1 MNTSHKGV
9 KAIFLA
15 ILLALTVSFS
25 VTPRAEAQTFS
36 AEQQATLDQLN
47 QTLIT
52 LLTELIAQL
61 QAQITTLIAEQTNQA
76 TQLGAVQTQVDT
88 VVEQTKPVVGA
99 QPQSATLSFGTP
111 YCDSN
116 DVSKEEVSIPI
127 TVQNATNGSVKW
139 ANSLPSHV
147 TSIAFGK
154 TPPKAVSIN
163 TKGMATNSV
172 VLEYTVGSVSGSQTL
187 DITLRCQ

>member
-1 MNTSHKGV
+1 MSLSTIFNISSNLSNLSIFSYPQVGLAVYLYKVYTKCMNTSHKGV

-61 QAQITTLIAEQTNQA
+61 QEQIATLIAEQATQA

-139 ANSLPSHV
+139 
-147 TSIAFGK
+147 
-154 TPPKAVSIN
+154 
-163 TKGMATNSV
+163 
-172 VLEYTVGSVSGSQTL
+172 
-187 DITLRCQ
+187 